1 MYWSESGQEFVFA
14 STDSTHDAIKVV
26 KKDLQNVRA
35 KKIIADAVEII
46 LDEIKEDPTLSQ
58 RCRVQAERFPW
69 SATIRRLDTLHPEK
83 VA

>member
-1 MYWSESGQEFVFA
+1 LASGTPVVASETSAVGEFLSADNGDFVGLTAANNGAAF
-14 STDSTHDAIKVV
+14 
-26 KKDLQNVRA
+26 
-35 KKIIADAVEII
+35 ADAVEII

-69 SATIRRLDTLHPEK
+69 SATISRLDTLHPEK